1 MRLFYGI
8 ALLVLMVG
16 VVFWPAQQANAQAL
30 DTLEVPWS
38 DDGINPLKNSLRNTI
53 LGDTLPDGTH
63 NPNRVYKL
71 ERGGY
76 YWNTDNISC
85 SGFHLRLVGDTPDPE
100 DEYGIAVVQMVR
112 KEATGPEGKIITGNG
127 SVTLKNIYFLG
138 CDNEGVQTYYQPI
151 EFGGSGQRFVADNC
165 IFARTNFAFMAWTG
179 AGNDIFITN
188 CKFRNQIGRPST
200 QQWEGRGVSIWT
212 DQDTVIVEN
221 NTFFLVHSFPFQ
233 LEGGAANYVRMNHN
247 TFVNV
252 GRQICQGDWWIEGY
266 ITNNLIVNGF
276 WHGEGWSDISD
287 PNREPD
293 QENTGMFNIGNLP
306 SKYGPNEGRK
316 ILFANMATY
325 RESVFA
331 DWYADSIV
339 AQPFCGNLTLRD
351 YINEYDA
358 MMVQDTQWVDPG
370 LNTVFDATLYE
381 DMVSNMNMLRNG
393 ESTPFTD
400 YMWMI
405 PQDQGLDCNVCP
417 SWPLPEDFTYTNTD
431 LQTAATDGLPLG
443 DLNWYP
449 TAKATWE
456 ANKAQYID
464 QIHNMV
470 TAPVFDIVETIEA
483 EDGTLGGDAEVSKFE
498 GFSYFQMD
506 GAGFIQWDFE
516 LATAAQYDLNV
527 WTHMRGNDIRGQRVI
542 VNGVSLHECFGWG
555 EYIWDAVYSGDE
567 PCENPHVGMPINEWT
582 WTLIKQEEINE
593 ANALTLPAGA
603 NTIRIEPSWG
613 WQNFAGIDILEAGTE
628 NVVLEL
634 RAPDATYDIVVPM
647 AAAAPWVPNMFKSV
661 SLNST
666 GSVTWNVDTPTEG
679 NFLLRVFYQ
688 NYGSPST
695 GQILL
700 DGALATEVTFES
712 DADSLGLDFLSD
724 DFPVTA
730 GAHDIALATTGQT
743 DVKVD
748 YVQYIQK
755 TFLSIKKRPI
765 VPDGYALEQ
774 NYPNPFNPTTNINFA
789 LGKAS
794 DVKLVVYN
802 VLGQKVVTLVDQ
814 RMNPGAYS
822 VQFDASRF
830 GSGIYFY
837 RIKAGEF
844 VSERKMVLLK

>member
-1 MRLFYGI
+1 
-8 ALLVLMVG
+8 MVG
-16 VVFWPAQQANAQAL
+16 VIFWPAQQASAQAL

-53 LGDTLPDGTH
+53 LGDTLPDGTR

-85 SGFHLRLVGDTPDPE
+85 SGFHLRLVGDTPDPS

-112 KEATGPEGKIITGNG
+112 KEATGPEGKIISGNG
-127 SVTLKNIYFLG
+127 SVTLKNIYFIG

-165 IFARTNFAFMAWTG
+165 IFERTNFAFMAWTG
-179 AGNDIFITN
+179 KDNDIFITN

-212 DQDTVIVEN
+212 DQDTIIVEN

-252 GRQICQGDWWIEGY
+252 GRQMCQGSWWREGY

-276 WHGEGWSDISD
+276 WHGEGWSDIND

-293 QENTGMFNIGNLP
+293 QYTTGMFIIGDLP

-316 ILFANMATY
+316 ILFANMAAY
-325 RESVFA
+325 REDAF
-331 DWYADSIV
+331 DNWYADSIR
-339 AQPFCGNLTLRD
+339 AQPFCGTLTWRD
-351 YINEYDA
+351 FINEYDA
-358 MMVQDTQWVDPG
+358 MVAQDTQWVDPG

-381 DMVSNMNMLRNG
+381 NMISNMNMLRDG
-393 ESTPFTD
+393 EPTPFTD

-456 ANKAQYID
+456 ANKADYIK
-464 QIHNMV
+464 QIHDMV
-470 TAPVFDIVETIEA
+470 TAPVFDIVETMEA

-516 LATAAQYDLNV
+516 LAATAQYDLNV

-555 EYIWDAVYSGDE
+555 EYIWDAVYTGDE
-567 PCENPHVGMPINEWT
+567 PCENPHIGMPTNEWT

-628 NVVLEL
+628 NVVKEL
-634 RAPDATYDIVVPM
+634 RAPDASYDIVVPM
-647 AAAAPWVPNMFKSV
+647 AGAAPWVPNKFKSV

-666 GSVTWNVDTPTEG
+666 GSVTWNVDTPTDG
-679 NFLLRVFYQ
+679 DFLLRVFYQ
-688 NYGSPST
+688 NYGSPVT

-700 DGALATEVTFES
+700 DGSPVVDVTFES

-724 DFPVTA
+724 DFPVTT
-730 GAHDIALATTGQT
+730 GAHEVTLNTTAETQA
-743 DVKVD
+743 KVD

-794 DVKLVVYN
+794 NVKLVIYN

-830 GSGIYFY
+830 ASGIYFY
-837 RIKAGEF
+837 RIEAGEF
-844 VSERKMVLLK
+844 VSEKKMVLLK

>member
-8 ALLVLMVG
+8 ALLTLMLG
-16 VVFWPAQQANAQAL
+16 VIFWPAQQVSAQAL

-53 LGDTLPDGTH
+53 LGDTLPDGTR
-63 NPNRVYKL
+63 NPDRVYKL

-112 KEATGPEGKIITGNG
+112 KETTGPEGKIISGNG
-127 SVTLKNIYFLG
+127 SVTLKNIYFIG

-165 IFARTNFAFMAWTG
+165 IFERTNFAFMAWTG
-179 AGNDIFITN
+179 ADNDIFITN

-212 DQDTVIVEN
+212 DQDTIIVEN

-247 TFVNV
+247 TFIHV
-252 GRQICQGDWWIEGY
+252 GRQMCQGSWWKEGY

-276 WHGEGWSDISD
+276 WHGEGWSDIND

-293 QENTGMFNIGNLP
+293 QYTSGMFIIGDLP

-316 ILFANMATY
+316 ILFANMAAY
-325 RESVFA
+325 REDVF
-331 DWYADSIV
+331 DTWYADSIR
-339 AQPFCGNLTLRD
+339 AQPFCGTLTWKD

-358 MMVQDTQWVDPG
+358 MVVQDTQWVDPG

-381 DMVSNMNMLRNG
+381 NMISNMNMLRDG
-393 ESTPFTD
+393 EPTPFTD

-431 LQTAATDGLPLG
+431 LQTAATDGLPMG

-456 ANKAQYID
+456 ANKDQYVK
-464 QIHNMV
+464 QIHDMV
-470 TAPVFDIVETIEA
+470 TAPVFDIVETMEA

-516 LATAAQYDLNV
+516 LAAAGQYDLNV

-555 EYIWDAVYSGDE
+555 EYIWDAVYTGDE

-582 WTLIKQEEINE
+582 WTLIKQEEIQE

-628 NVVLEL
+628 NVVKEL
-634 RAPDATYDIVVPM
+634 RAPDASYDIVLPM
-647 AAAAPWVPNMFKSV
+647 AGAAPWVPNMFKSV

-666 GSVTWNVDTPTEG
+666 GSVTWNVNTPTDG
-679 NFLLRVFYQ
+679 NYLLRVFYQ
-688 NYGSPST
+688 NYGSPVT

-724 DFPVTA
+724 DFPVT
-730 GAHDIALATTGQT
+730 GGTHDVAVATTAETQ
-743 DVKVD
+743 VKVD

-755 TFLSIKKRPI
+755 TFLSIKKRPV

-794 DVKLVVYN
+794 NVKLVIYN
-802 VLGQKVVTLVDQ
+802 VLGQKVITLVDK

-830 GSGIYFY
+830 ASGIYFY
-837 RIKAGEF
+837 RIEAGEF
-844 VSERKMVLLK
+844 VSEKKMVLLK